1 MAIKKPMNLSRYLPI
16 IVAITSA
23 GLLVQI
29 CLLVALFVKV
39 RQSATRMQ
47 ALASEVKA
55 KVMPIAEMAKAAVA
69 ELTPRFSTMA
79 ANISETTNMVRGQIE
94 RVDAAVIDTV
104 DRSHLQVIR
113 AEDLLDRTRSHIGE
127 ASDLIQRMA
136 LPVRRFSG
144 LAHGVM
150 AGFEF
155 LLRRQRRRG

>member
-1 MAIKKPMNLSRYLPI
+1 
-16 IVAITSA
+16 
-23 GLLVQI
+23 
-29 CLLVALFVKV
+29 
-39 RQSATRMQ
+39 
-47 ALASEVKA
+47 
-55 KVMPIAEMAKAAVA
+55 
-69 ELTPRFSTMA
+69 MA

-150 AGFEF
+150 AGVEF